1 MLDSRGRENIV
12 GKEKWNY
19 LRQVGFLTS
28 ESSYKY
34 LLFALVLSEA
44 NRGLGRRQA
53 PLQDKPLAV
62 ASRRTY
68 LHGAQG
74 REQWGLV

>member
-1 MLDSRGRENIV
+1 MV
-12 GKEKWNY
+12 GMEKGNY
-19 LRQVGFLTS
+19 LREVGFLTS

-34 LLFALVLSEA
+34 LPFALVLSEA
-44 NRGLGRRQA
+44 NLGLDRGQA

-62 ASRRTY
+62 ASTRPY

-74 REQWGLV
+74 RHNGT